1 MKYLIPIFTLL
12 ILFTGC
18 SEKKSIP
25 KKTIHIQKIE
35 VKDLTFTI
43 KEHHFS
49 YDFNQSKILV
59 FLDASKASTFQ
70 IDALNDLNK
79 TYYVINKPE
88 LIKYFNIN
96 RYPTIIITKDINH
109 TKRYEGFI
117 PSQMLKYE
125 LNSTQEGN

>member
-25 KKTIHIQKIE
+25 KKTIQIQKIE

-43 KEHHFS
+43 KEHNLT

-59 FLDASKASTFQ
+59 FLDASKDSTFQ
-70 IDALNDLNK
+70 EDALNDLNK
-79 TYYVINKPE
+79 TYYVINKPD
-88 LIKYFNIN
+88 LIQYFHIN
-96 RYPTIIITKDINH
+96 TYPTIIVTKDINH
-109 TKRYEGFI
+109 SKRYEGFI

-125 LNSTQEGN
+125 LNNTK